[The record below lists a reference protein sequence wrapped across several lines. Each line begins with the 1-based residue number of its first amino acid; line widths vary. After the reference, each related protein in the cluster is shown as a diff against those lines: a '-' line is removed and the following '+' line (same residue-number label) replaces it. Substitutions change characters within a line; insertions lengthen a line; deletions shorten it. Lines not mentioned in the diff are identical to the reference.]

1 MSLYESICIVCHYMP
16 LYIMLLVNN
25 IEYNILYKCYKAG
38 NIFERYVIRVTIVI
52 KLMSIIVPSEKPN
65 RLLMS

>member
-1 MSLYESICIVCHYMP
+1 MNLYVLYVIICR
-16 LYIMLLVNN
+16 YILFMLLVNN
-25 IEYNILYKCYKAG
+25 IEYNIILYKCYKAG
-38 NIFERYVIRVTIVI
+38 NVFERYVIRVTIVI